1 MSRRHSG
8 KCRSNSEG
16 NGSARKAARSAGARR
31 DRQDVEGTPAQ
42 RDGVDAVMQVEE
54 INRPVAEEGHAAC
67 PDSIYV
73 FRVFLMVP
81 SRADNLMHG
90 RTPAIHKR
98 AGSQETVG
106 GTRGVA
112 DEKRCF
118 TKGRKAASKKC
129 QLWVVSWRAAC
140 PD

>member
-1 MSRRHSG
+1 VHRRKQRVLQRG
-8 KCRSNSEG
+8 E
-16 NGSARKAARSAGARR
+16 AGAGDDKRAQPGMHCDRHDDRPDQEPTGKDEGKRR
-31 DRQDVEGTPAQ
+31 EHPGQRHARLEQIDGKKGATPAKC
-42 RDGVDAVMQVEE
+42 DGVDAVMQVEE

-81 SRADNLMHG
+81 LRADNLMHG

-106 GTRGVA
+106 
-112 DEKRCF
+112 
-118 TKGRKAASKKC
+118 
-129 QLWVVSWRAAC
+129 
-140 PD
+140 

>member
-1 MSRRHSG
+1 MHCDRHDDRPDQEPTSKDEGKRREHPGQRHARLEQIDG
-8 KCRSNSEG
+8 K
-16 NGSARKAARSAGARR
+16 KGA
-31 DRQDVEGTPAQ
+31 TPAK

-90 RTPAIHKR
+90 RTMRPVYPYKR
-98 AGSQETVG
+98 TDPVVWSNMNRSLATM
-106 GTRGVA
+106 A
-112 DEKRCF
+112 A
-118 TKGRKAASKKC
+118 RK
-129 QLWVVSWRAAC
+129 L
-140 PD
+140 